1 MVRLYDEREKG
12 FEILGLEEV
21 KKYLGEGYVECED
34 AFDIDEK
41 LRAESDGM
49 IGYRCEEIND

>member
-1 MVRLYDEREKG
+1 MVRLYDEREKE

-21 KKYLGEGYVECED
+21 KNYLGEGYAECKD

-41 LRAESDGM
+41 LRAENDGM
-49 IGYRCEEIND
+49 IGYRCEEINN